1 MVTPFGCVYLGT
13 GSVHPSP
20 SGRSPEGVAR
30 LYLGIIRPHT
40 RLQIQYVNV
49 RLVGHPLACF
59 SALRLLRTL
68 RPHKGITCQPT
79 SLWFRWCNCARRR
92 ADLLRPLCDRGSR
105 KLPYL
110 LHSATRHD
118 FCVNTQ
124 PLFCSLGAFRPQL
137 LVLLAFQPIAANTK

>member
-1 MVTPFGCVYLGT
+1 MRMVIPFGCVYLGT

-30 LYLGIIRPHT
+30 LYLGIIRPPT

-49 RLVGHPLACF
+49 RLVGHPLACV

-79 SLWFRWCNCARRR
+79 SLLFRWCNCARRR
-92 ADLLRPLCDRGSR
+92 RSALRLLCDRGILENIPICYILQLGSILSQIFNR
-105 KLPYL
+105 LFVCWVRFVLGCLFYL
-110 LHSATRHD
+110 LFS
-118 FCVNTQ
+118 
-124 PLFCSLGAFRPQL
+124 PL
-137 LVLLAFQPIAANTK
+137 